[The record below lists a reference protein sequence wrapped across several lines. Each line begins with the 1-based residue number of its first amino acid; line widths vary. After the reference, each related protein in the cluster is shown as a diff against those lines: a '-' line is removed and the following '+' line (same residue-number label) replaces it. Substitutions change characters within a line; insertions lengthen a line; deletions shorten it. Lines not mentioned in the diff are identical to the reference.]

1 MISKTYKLIIGLFV
15 LGLLVTACANTGS
28 EQGEMPELGTIKVGF
43 VPTTSYAPLYIAV
56 EKGYFEEQ
64 GLNVEVERF
73 VSAERMI
80 VPLSTGQ
87 LDAGAGQ
94 TGTALLNGANQDLD
108 VMAVCNNVTT
118 RPGQNGFPFLI
129 RADLY
134 ESGEVT
140 EPADLKGKKIGLNIE
155 RGIVE
160 YSIAKV
166 LAAGG
171 LTVDDVEL
179 VPIPFADMPVAFANA
194 ALDAAM
200 MPGTIAS
207 VIVRDGEAV
216 ILPGYDEIGGET
228 TITIVIFG
236 KRFLEPENREAAV
249 RFLEAWLKARREIE
263 ESNWSNEED
272 LAIISEYINLPPK
285 VIQNETKSYAD
296 PNCEF
301 VFDSMADIQ
310 DYYLSRGY
318 VEYTE
323 PLPFSE
329 FVDETFKDEAL
340 KRIGVYEQ

>member
-1 MISKTYKLIIGLFV
+1 MIRKTHKLIIGLFV

-28 EQGEMPELGTIKVGF
+28 EQGEMPDLGTIKVGY
-43 VPTTSYAPLYIAV
+43 VPTTGYAPLYIAIG
-56 EKGYFEEQ
+56 KGYFEEQ

-73 VSAERMI
+73 VSASRM
-80 VPLSTGQ
+80 VAPLSTGQ
-87 LDAGAGQ
+87 LDVGAGNI
-94 TGTALLNGANQDLD
+94 GTAMFNGANQGLDL
-108 VMAVCNNVTT
+108 MAVCNNVMAM
-118 RPGQNGFPFLI
+118 PGENGFPFYI

-140 EPADLKGKKIGLNIE
+140 EPADLKGRKIGLNIE

-160 YSIAKV
+160 YAIAKI

-179 VPIPFADMPVAFANA
+179 VPIPFGDMPVAFANA

-200 MPGTIAS
+200 MPGTIGA
-207 VIVRDGEAV
+207 VVVREGEAV
-216 ILPGYDEIGGET
+216 VLPEYDEISGT
-228 TITIVIFG
+228 FQITVVYFG
-236 KRFLEPENREAAV
+236 KRFLEPENREVAV
-249 RFLEAWLKARREIE
+249 RFLEIWLKVRRELT

-272 LAIISEYINLPPK
+272 LAIISEYVNLPPK
-285 VIQNETKSYAD
+285 VIQNETRSYAD

-301 VFDSMADIQ
+301 FYDSMADIQ